1 MTIMNYIEL
10 LKKNDI
16 TPTKQ
21 RVELAEIIFSE
32 NKHLSLIHI

>member
-1 MTIMNYIEL
+1 MTIMKYIDF

-32 NKHLSLIHI
+32 NKHFNL